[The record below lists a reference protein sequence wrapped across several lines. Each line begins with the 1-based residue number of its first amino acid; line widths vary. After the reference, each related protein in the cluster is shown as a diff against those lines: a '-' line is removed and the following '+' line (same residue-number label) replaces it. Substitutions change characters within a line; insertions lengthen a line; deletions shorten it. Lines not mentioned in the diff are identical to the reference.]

1 MSGLEGRVAIVTG
14 GGTGIGKG
22 IVRRLASA
30 RCRLLVSAANSMV
43 GAEKLRDEL
52 RADGVEVEVCRADL
66 RNPDAARSIIA
77 SAVETYGQLDI
88 LVNNAGFTL
97 DEPFLDGTTER
108 WQEIFNINL
117 MSMITASQDAA
128 RHLIEQGSGRIINIS
143 SVHGIVHMP
152 GHAIYAATKGGING
166 FTRSLAVELAPHQV
180 TCNVIAPGAI
190 QVDRYKAQNLEPR
203 AVGAHIPMRRVGQPA
218 EIAAAVA
225 YLASD
230 EASYVS
236 GEILY
241 VDGALTSRMA
251 FST

>member
-1 MSGLEGRVAIVTG
+1 MAGLEGRVAIVTG

-22 IVRRLASA
+22 IVRHLASA
-30 RCRLLVSAANSMV
+30 RCRLLVSAENSMV

-52 RADGVEVEVCRADL
+52 RADGAEVEVVRADL
-66 RNPDAARSIIA
+66 RNPDTARSIIA
-77 SAVETYGQLDI
+77 SAIDTYGRLDI

-97 DEPFLDGTTER
+97 NEPFLDGTTAR

-128 RHLIEQGSGRIINIS
+128 RHMIQQGSGRIINIS

-190 QVDRYKAQNLEPR
+190 QVDRYQAQNLDPR
-203 AVGAHIPMRRVGQPA
+203 VLGSHVPMKRVGQPA